1 MSDPRQIAGT
11 QMSASARTQP
21 TVRSAV
27 AEGARRTNT
36 DFEFLLAQAR
46 LESGLRPN
54 AKARTSSATGLFQF
68 IESTW
73 LATMK
78 RHGPA
83 LGYSDVASVIQ
94 KRGNRHYVADPGQR
108 RAIMNL
114 RKDPQIA
121 SLMAGALA
129 QDNRN
134 AIAPVLAREPG
145 ATELYMAHFLGAGD
159 AKRFLSELYRN
170 PSQSA
175 PALFPRPAS
184 ANQSIF
190 YHRSGA
196 PRDLAGVMGLM
207 EGKMSRAIA
216 ANGRLSPPPPW
227 IEPNTQRLFGDEPIS
242 PYGRRAARIV
252 EDAAHPTAGS
262 GPRDPR
268 YDAHTHTPPPIS
280 GLPPV
285 PQFGPLQGVPAPS
298 QTNAPAPKETPRP
311 PMSDV
316 LRQSFSLDGRADT
329 NQRSDAATEQV
340 RRAYHDLK
348 AFGL

>member
-1 MSDPRQIAGT
+1 MSDPTPIPLAHHAGPH
-11 QMSASARTQP
+11 MSASVRARSSVQ
-21 TVRSAV
+21 SAV
-27 AEGARRTNT
+27 ANAAQRTDT
-36 DFEFLLAQAR
+36 DFDYLLAQAR

-78 RHGPA
+78 RHGPS
-83 LGYSDVASVIQ
+83 LGYGDVAASIQ
-94 KRGNRHYVADPGQR
+94 QSGNRHYVADPQAR
-108 RAIMNL
+108 RAILNL
-114 RKDPQIA
+114 RKDPEIA

-134 AIAPVLAREPG
+134 AIAPVLGREPQ

-159 AKRFLSELYRN
+159 AKRFLSELGRN
-170 PSQSA
+170 PFQSA

-190 YHRSGA
+190 YHRNGS

-216 ANGRLSPPPPW
+216 ANGRMPTPAPQPW
-227 IEPNTQRLFGDEPIS
+227 IEPNTNGLFGDESIS
-242 PYGRRAARIV
+242 PYARRAARVIPSS
-252 EDAAHPTAGS
+252 EAAPYTPS
-262 GPRDPR
+262 G
-268 YDAHTHTPPPIS
+268 
-280 GLPPV
+280 
-285 PQFGPLQGVPAPS
+285 APS
-298 QTNAPAPKETPRP
+298 APEPPTLQPRP
-311 PMSDV
+311 NMSEV
-316 LRQSFSLDGRADT
+316 LKQSFSLD
-329 NQRSDAATEQV
+329 SPDAADPRTEQV
-340 RRAYHDLK
+340 RRAYNDLK